1 MKKSE
6 KGERKLRVL
15 HVAPAPFGRDGF
27 FGGGERYSF
36 ELAKEMAKT
45 ADVRLLSFAKEG
57 RTTKHSSGFIEKILG
72 NPVFVRGQRTNPL
85 HHGLFK
91 EIFWS
96 DIVHCHQTHVLVS
109 EISALVA
116 RLLGKRVF
124 TTDHGGGNWCLN
136 GYLATRKLFTKH
148 LHVSTFGQGLMG
160 MSSWKKSEV
169 IYGGVDTDRFNPGN
183 EELSKPKIVFVGR
196 IMPHKGIDQIIQCLP
211 EGLKFEV
218 IGRPYH
224 REYFE
229 KLQGLAFGK
238 EVVFREDASD
248 ADIVEAYQTSR
259 CVVLPSVYK
268 DYFGNESIVP
278 ELLGLTLLEG
288 MACGKPGLVTNV
300 TSLPEIVSHRLNGW
314 IVEPGDLEMFRK
326 ILIEIRDNPWLCRDM
341 GEKARKTVAS
351 KFTWQKT
358 VERCLA
364 AYCG

>member
-1 MKKSE
+1 
-6 KGERKLRVL
+6 
-15 HVAPAPFGRDGF
+15 
-27 FGGGERYSF
+27 
-36 ELAKEMAKT
+36 
-45 ADVRLLSFAKEG
+45 
-57 RTTKHSSGFIEKILG
+57 
-72 NPVFVRGQRTNPL
+72 
-85 HHGLFK
+85 
-91 EIFWS
+91 
-96 DIVHCHQTHVLVS
+96 
-109 EISALVA
+109 
-116 RLLGKRVF
+116 
-124 TTDHGGGNWCLN
+124 
-136 GYLATRKLFTKH
+136 
-148 LHVSTFGQGLMG
+148 
-160 MSSWKKSEV
+160 
-169 IYGGVDTDRFNPGN
+169 
-183 EELSKPKIVFVGR
+183 
-196 IMPHKGIDQIIQCLP
+196 MPHKGIDQISQCLP
-211 EGLKFEV
+211 EVLKFEV